1 MPLDTVPPPIKQR
14 ITDQTGMCDRT
25 WAVWFRGLYQEQRDT
40 GRTFLRLSDTPS
52 SYSAQGL
59 ELLRVNTSES
69 AVEFTT
75 IGSIVSGTPNEIE
88 VSGTTTLTIGL
99 PDDVTIIND
108 LTVGND
114 INITGN
120 IDFGL
125 TPGSVAFQ
133 GTNGIT
139 EDNVNFFWDD
149 TNDRL
154 GIGTNSPSQDLTVAG
169 NQLITSDNKLYFRN
183 TNVFIHSNDSNDL
196 YLSTYDGDGDI
207 FLYSGV
213 RILLSAGETDIINIT
228 SAGAQVYNNRKLYF
242 NDTDIYI
249 NSSVDGQLDIVADT
263 EIQIA
268 TPTIDINGDV
278 DISDT
283 LTVNGS
289 GPHKINSLLGVGGD
303 HTDGI
308 LHVIEGSAGSVSA
321 SSEADVAVFEMNGSD
336 GISILA
342 PDNAYS
348 RMYFGSPSNNA
359 AAKLYWRYTDL
370 EFFIGTNEANAK
382 TILMSGASTV
392 AITLD
397 PTDGILCK
405 NNVIADDPNVYAIGA
420 VGSEFSDI
428 YLGQGA
434 IIYGQ
439 DDQSNT
445 ITSSATGWTFNLKT
459 TAPRYDINDAN
470 TYITEDGSS
479 NMTFTDAVTGTKTLA
494 ELAEKVTINNDADNR
509 LVTALGTGDL
519 NAEANLTFDGSTATI
534 IGNVVIG
541 PANSDTNQ
549 TLNVVGTTGNEQIQ
563 AVVYSTNSNLNAAF
577 EGIKSHSDTIGTDA
591 TTLDGEK
598 LFSFSA
604 KGVDSGGNK
613 DLGAKILFQQNG
625 AADVR
630 VPTDII
636 FQTATSTAT
645 VADAFVICSD
655 KTCSVR
661 NDDAYLTVGEAND
674 FGFKYDGTNTIFEHL
689 VGSGYSRFNDTVVI
703 GPENSPSDQ
712 RLNVVGTTGNE
723 QIRGVVYNTNVNVN
737 AAFEGAK
744 SHSNVIGTNTTT
756 IDGEKLF
763 SFSAK
768 GVDSGGNIDLGA
780 KILFQ
785 QDGNSGVRV
794 PTRIVFQ
801 TATSTA
807 TVADGF
813 AINSDK
819 SCEMPNDDVYLK
831 QGDALDVGMKF
842 LTDWIFDYDLL
853 NSGTT
858 DFRIQEHGTD
868 RFVILTGGNATFSNN
883 LTVSGTLGLASG
895 TTINEFSTDGTLAGD
910 SDDAVPTE
918 QAVKTYVDTQ
928 ITAQDLDF
936 AGDAGTG
943 AVDLDSQTF
952 TIAGTASEIE
962 TSASGQTLTVGL
974 PDDVTIAGNLTV
986 SGEGPHSIGHVASGK
1001 YRMQFG
1007 SDFTTDGS
1015 NPYCSM
1021 LFNSGTLTGVPGTT
1035 SVLSG
1040 VWSTASIT
1048 TQTAEDTI
1056 ADITQLRLDEPKIT
1070 NNLTGGGVII
1080 NASTL
1085 LIRNAPTEGQNNYAI
1100 LVDSGAVK
1108 FGGTTESTGLI
1119 TATAGISTGGD
1130 IYPTSAGGANVGSTT
1145 NEFLNVHLADGA
1157 VIYGGNDQDQTI
1169 THIHNIGWQVSGE
1182 LYINGEEAVIKSETT
1197 GELDLS
1203 ADDRI
1208 NSNSEHKFL
1217 GNIVL
1222 GSDGRTDLGT
1232 GASSLA
1238 NARSSQDSVEGYTRV
1253 IVDPSGAGTD
1263 DYYSFSDLV
1272 DGQVLF
1278 VINEENDGG
1287 VAAKID
1293 TDPVD
1298 QSDASV
1304 WSIPAGRSAYFCYD
1318 STNGR
1323 LEAVATPTLTT

>member
-1 MPLDTVPPPIKQR
+1 MTENFTPLR
-14 ITDQTGMCDRT
+14 ITKLEKGERVVDLVKLQWNLD
-25 WAVWFRGLYQEQRDT
+25 LISKQ
-40 GRTFLRLSDTPS
+40 LKKIS
-52 SYSAQGL
+52 SPTNIFNRS
-59 ELLRVNTSES
+59 
-69 AVEFTT
+69 TT
-75 IGSIVSGTPNEIE
+75 ITSPCSGGDVVGPSLSTDNAIAKYDLA
-88 VSGTTTLTIGL
+88 SGKLLQNSGVLI
-99 PDDVTIIND
+99 DDSN
-108 LTVGND
+108 
-114 INITGN
+114 NITGV
-120 IDFGL
+120 G
-125 TPGSVAFQ
+125 
-133 GTNGIT
+133 
-139 EDNVNFFWDD
+139 
-149 TNDRL
+149 
-154 GIGTNSPSQDLTVAG
+154 DLT
-169 NQLITSDNKLYFRN
+169 
-183 TNVFIHSNDSNDL
+183 
-196 YLSTYDGDGDI
+196 
-207 FLYSGV
+207 
-213 RILLSAGETDIINIT
+213 
-228 SAGAQVYNNRKLYF
+228 
-242 NDTDIYI
+242 
-249 NSSVDGQLDIVADT
+249 
-263 EIQIA
+263 
-268 TPTIDINGDV
+268 INGDIV
-278 DISDT
+278 VSG
-283 LTVNGS
+283 V
-289 GPHKINSLLGVGGD
+289 GPHAIG
-303 HTDGI
+303 
-308 LHVIEGSAGSVSA
+308 GSALGFVQLAQQGS
-321 SSEADVAVFEMNGSD
+321 FTSD
-336 GISILA
+336 GSTFYATAYSLSTTVTGASGDTSFLMGSIHGANLITQTATESIAYAGQMLLTAPSITNNLTGSILI
-342 PDNAYS
+342 
-348 RMYFGSPSNNA
+348 GSTLVINGP
-359 AAKLYWRYTDL
+359 T
-370 EFFIGTNEANAK
+370 
-382 TILMSGASTV
+382 SGALANYSLYVETGESKFG
-392 AITLD
+392 D
-397 PTDGILCK
+397 K
-405 NNVIADDPNVYAIGA
+405 
-420 VGSEFSDI
+420 
-428 YLGQGA
+428 
-434 IIYGQ
+434 
-439 DDQSNT
+439 
-445 ITSSATGWTFNLKT
+445 ITST
-459 TAPRYDINDAN
+459 RYDINDAN

-625 AADVR
+625 AAGVR

-661 NDDAYLTVGEAND
+661 NDDAYLTVGEEND